1 MIAINKIIPFTCE
14 VFDFNNNSLG
24 FLNEY
29 EFNDLRIQIS
39 KEKING
45 YYMRFNNICI
55 PILEDG
61 KLELWPNGF
70 YDIIENQ
77 LAILFKFR

>member
-1 MIAINKIIPFTCE
+1 
-14 VFDFNNNSLG
+14 
-24 FLNEY
+24 
-29 EFNDLRIQIS
+29 
-39 KEKING
+39 
-45 YYMRFNNICI
+45 MRFNNICI